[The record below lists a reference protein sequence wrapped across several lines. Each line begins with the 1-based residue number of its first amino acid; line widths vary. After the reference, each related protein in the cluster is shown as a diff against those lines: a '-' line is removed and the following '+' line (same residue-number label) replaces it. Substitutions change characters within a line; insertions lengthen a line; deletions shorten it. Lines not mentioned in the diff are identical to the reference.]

1 MSFII
6 PKNTK
11 KILIAKTSNE
21 DLIKDQ
27 KSKYCAQYNSNNNED
42 MEGYNTYL
50 FKMKKDFFVVDV
62 DCEDALNYVNEL
74 INKHDV
80 NVDDLKMTRSISN
93 INKINKFKYHIYFK
107 NNLNI
112 ENNKLM
118 DGLDLLTKGLLFEDV
133 KQFNKKINL
142 NDLPELNINF
152 YNDLLLYSLFII

>member
-27 KSKYCAQYNSNNNED
+27 KSKYCAQYNSNNIED

-80 NVDDLKMTRSISN
+80 KVDDLKMTRSISN
-93 INKINKFKYHIYFK
+93 INKI
-107 NNLNI
+107 
-112 ENNKLM
+112 
-118 DGLDLLTKGLLFEDV
+118 D
-133 KQFNKKINL
+133 
-142 NDLPELNINF
+142 
-152 YNDLLLYSLFII
+152 